1 MAEGSSKSDSETVD
15 IHSRSF
21 IDEDFKGEFTNALSY
36 ANSIYESHG
45 LLTKNPPAKITSVSM
60 AMADTISS
68 AVIDILND
76 NYVMTEED
84 LILYD
89 DSDTEGL
96 YEEVCCSFFL
106 LTIELYNYKLYFK

>member
-1 MAEGSSKSDSETVD
+1 MAEGPSKSDETVN
-15 IHSRSF
+15 IQSRSF
-21 IDEDFKGEFTNALSY
+21 IDENFKGEFTNALSY
-36 ANSIYESHG
+36 AKSIYESHE
-45 LLTKNPPAKITSVSM
+45 LLTKNPPEKISSVSM

-89 DSDTEGL
+89 DSDSEGL
-96 YEEVCCSFFL
+96 YEEVYCIFCYIY
-106 LTIELYNYKLYFK
+106 T